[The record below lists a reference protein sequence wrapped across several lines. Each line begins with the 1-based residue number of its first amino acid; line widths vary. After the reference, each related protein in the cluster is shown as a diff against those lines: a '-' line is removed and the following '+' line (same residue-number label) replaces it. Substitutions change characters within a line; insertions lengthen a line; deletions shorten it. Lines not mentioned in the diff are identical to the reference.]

1 MLENNKIMQE
11 APKTIDYNEEIAV
24 EQLKENL
31 EFMEKY
37 SKSIAEIRNELEVID
52 REDNYNARKWR
63 EKRRAEGKSIKHDE
77 FLKEIGEDRI
87 EYSEGLRRR
96 LELSELRYHLWKRNF
111 EYFLDYYVFDIVRST
126 IIKYDG
132 KRVGVKTEEKISET
146 FKEKFIQSDFG
157 MYLEEKNKNNG
168 GVKLY
173 TYINGKEVFGMRR
186 FHITIMGIDMYYS
199 IFDDENEMIDST
211 SKWFK
216 ISHLLYDAHDIIKLA
231 DVIKDVYK
239 EMNEE
244 LIEFNENRE
253 AFNYLASGACEYVRE
268 PVGLNKMH
276 FTK

>member
-37 SKSIAEIRNELEVID
+37 SKSIAEIRNELEAID

-77 FLKEIGEDRI
+77 FLKEIGKDRI

-173 TYINGKEVFGMRR
+173 TYINGKEIFGMRR
-186 FHITIMGIDMYYS
+186 FHITIMGIDMYYA

-244 LIEFNENRE
+244 LIEFNKNRE
-253 AFNYLASGACEYVRE
+253 AFNYLASGACECVRE
-268 PVGLNKMH
+268 PVLNKMH

>member
-37 SKSIAEIRNELEVID
+37 SKLIAEIRNELEVID

-96 LELSELRYHLWKRNF
+96 LELSELKYHLWKRNF

-132 KRVGVKTEEKISET
+132 KRVGIKTEK
-146 FKEKFIQSDFG
+146 KF
-157 MYLEEKNKNNG
+157 
-168 GVKLY
+168 
-173 TYINGKEVFGMRR
+173 
-186 FHITIMGIDMYYS
+186 
-199 IFDDENEMIDST
+199 
-211 SKWFK
+211 
-216 ISHLLYDAHDIIKLA
+216 
-231 DVIKDVYK
+231 
-239 EMNEE
+239 
-244 LIEFNENRE
+244 
-253 AFNYLASGACEYVRE
+253 
-268 PVGLNKMH
+268 
-276 FTK
+276 

>member
-1 MLENNKIMQE
+1 MLGYNKIMQK
-11 APKTIDYNEEIAV
+11 APKTIDYDEKIAV
-24 EQLKENL
+24 EQLKENF

-37 SKSIAEIRNELEVID
+37 NKSIAEIRNELEVID
-52 REDNYNARKWR
+52 REDNYNAIKWR

-77 FLKEIGEDRI
+77 FLKEIGEDKI
-87 EYSEGLRRR
+87 KYSEELRRG

-126 IIKYDG
+126 ISKYDG

-168 GVKLY
+168 GVELY
-173 TYINGKEVFGMRR
+173 PYIDGKEVFGMRR
-186 FHITIMGIDMYYS
+186 FYITIMGIDMYYA

-216 ISHLLYDAHDIIKLA
+216 ISHLLYDANDIIKLA

-253 AFNYLASGACEYVRE
+253 AFNYLASGACEYVIK
-268 PVGLNKMH
+268 PVSLNKMH